1 MTSMAF
7 LKGLGLGA
15 SLIMAIG
22 SQNAHVLRMGLLRQH
37 VGATVLVCIVCD
49 MLLIAAGVA
58 GMGVLIQHS
67 PLLLELARWGGA
79 AFLFW
84 YGLRAWRAVLG
95 NDSLAVAAGQV
106 QIPLRQA
113 LLTVLAMTLLNPHV
127 YLDTVVLLGSIG
139 GQQPADSRLWFA
151 LGACCASALWFLS
164 LGYGARLLAPLFAK
178 PLSWRVLDG
187 VVGSVMWSLAAV
199 LALSGS

>member
-1 MTSMAF
+1 MDSMVF
-7 LKGLGLGA
+7 FKGMGLGA

-49 MLLIAAGVA
+49 VLLIGAGVA

-95 NDSLAVAAGQV
+95 NDSLAVATGQV
-106 QIPLRQA
+106 QLSLRQA

-139 GQQPADSRLWFA
+139 GQQPAGSRLWFA
-151 LGACCASALWFLS
+151 LGASCASLLWFLS
-164 LGYGARLLAPLFAK
+164 LGYGARLLAPLFAR

-187 VVGSVMWSLAAV
+187 VVGTVMWSLASA
-199 LALSGS
+199 LALAGS